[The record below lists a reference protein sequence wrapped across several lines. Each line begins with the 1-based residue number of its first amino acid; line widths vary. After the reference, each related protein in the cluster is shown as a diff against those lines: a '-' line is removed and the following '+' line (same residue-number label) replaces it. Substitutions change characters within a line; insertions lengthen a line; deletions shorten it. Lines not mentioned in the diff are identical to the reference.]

1 MSRLAEPTGD
11 GPHMTASS
19 SLESD
24 PIRLFVTSGLREPS
38 DYSRLFEYLES
49 ARGFYY
55 RNIGASPL
63 DASIGAQALRES
75 LRAAI
80 ARAEIVVAL
89 AELDDSERDLLTFQ
103 IAFAQSASKPV
114 LLLPHFGSRNT
125 PSKNLVALVSDTAEW
140 DQRSL
145 VDAIRKLAR
154 GEDTQRWE
162 TIEFKL
168 D

>member
-1 MSRLAEPTGD
+1 MAAL
-11 GPHMTASS
+11 S
-19 SLESD
+19 SLEAD
-24 PIRLFVTSGLREPS
+24 PIRLYVTTGLEEPS
-38 DYSRLFEYLES
+38 DYSRVFEYLES
-49 ARGFYY
+49 ARGFFYL
-55 RNIGASPL
+55 NTGTSPL
-63 DASIGAQALRES
+63 DGSVGGQALRES
-75 LRAAI
+75 LRAAM

-89 AELDDSERDLLTFQ
+89 AELDDKERDLLAFQ

-114 LLLPHFGSRNT
+114 LLLPHFGSSRAPSRNLL
-125 PSKNLVALVSDTAEW
+125 SLVTETAEW

-162 TIEFKL
+162 TVEFKL

>member
-1 MSRLAEPTGD
+1 
-11 GPHMTASS
+11 MTASS
-19 SLESD
+19 SLETD
-24 PIRLFVTSGLREPS
+24 PIRLYVTSGLQEPS
-38 DYSRLFEYLES
+38 DYSRVFEYLES
-49 ARGFYY
+49 ARGFFY
-55 RNIGASPL
+55 RNTGASPL
-63 DASIGAQALRES
+63 DGSQGAQVLRES

-89 AELDDSERDLLTFQ
+89 AELDDNERDLLTFQ
-103 IAFAQSASKPV
+103 MAFAQSAAKPV
-114 LLLPHFGSRNT
+114 LLLPHFGT
-125 PSKNLVALVSDTAEW
+125 GKPPPKHLVSLVSETATW

-145 VDAIRKLAR
+145 VDTLRRLAR